1 MTFTVRPITED
12 ERPEFRRLMGLVFGF
27 DPPDEGLEP
36 FKAILEIDRTVSAFD
51 GDQMIGTAGAFS
63 LDMTV
68 PGGRA
73 AVAGTTMVSVLAT
86 HRRRG
91 VLRQMMRAH
100 FDEARVRGDA
110 LAALWASESSIYGRF
125 GFGPAA
131 TRVDA
136 EIERSHAV
144 LPGPPHGSGAVRL
157 VDPTEARILLPAVFE
172 KSRLMRPGMFD
183 RSEAWWEHR
192 VFRDPESRRGGATS
206 YRYAVYE
213 EDGIPRG
220 YVQYRAKED
229 WDADDLPNGE
239 IRINDLQAVDLA
251 AADGLWRY
259 LGSIDLIRRIK
270 YWNLPA
276 DEPLRW
282 LLADPRRLH
291 RRITDSLWVCP
302 IDVPAALA
310 TRTYSRDGTL
320 VIEVHDDFNT
330 SIGGTY
336 LLEANGDEVSCV
348 RSTSVP
354 QIRLSASDLGAIYL
368 GGVRLL
374 TLAAAG
380 RIEGPGPD
388 LKLAD
393 AMFSWHPAPW
403 CQEVF

>member
-12 ERPEFRRLMGLVFGF
+12 ERPEFRRLMGLAFGF
-27 DPPDEGLEP
+27 DPPNEGLEP

-63 LDMTV
+63 LDLTV

-91 VLRQMMRAH
+91 VLRHMMRAH
-100 FDEARVRGDA
+100 FDEARERGDL

-125 GFGPAA
+125 GYGPAV

-136 EIERSHAV
+136 EIERDHVV
-144 LPGPPHGSGAVRL
+144 LPGPPRGAGTVRL
-157 VDPTEARILLPAVFE
+157 VDPTEARLLLPTVFA
-172 KSRLMRPGMFD
+172 KTRLMRPGMFD

-192 VFRDPESRRGGATS
+192 VFRDLESRRGGATS
-206 YRYAVYE
+206 YRYAVFE
-213 EDGIPRG
+213 EEGAPRG

-229 WDADDLPNGE
+229 WDEDELPIGE

-259 LGSIDLIRRIK
+259 LGSIDLIRKIK

-291 RRITDSLWVCP
+291 RRNTDSLWVCP
-302 IDVPAALA
+302 IDIPAALA
-310 TRTYSRDGTL
+310 ARKYSRDGTL
-320 VIEVHDDFNT
+320 LIEVTDDFNPGT
-330 SIGGTY
+330 SGTY
-336 LLEANGDEVSCV
+336 LLEANGDEVNCV
-348 RSTSVP
+348 RSSSVP
-354 QIRLSASDLGAIYL
+354 QVRLAASDLGAIYL
-368 GGVRLL
+368 GGVRPL

-380 RIEGPGPD
+380 RIKGSGPD
-388 LKLAD
+388 LRLAD
-393 AMFSWHPAPW
+393 SMFLWHPAPW